1 MTSGESMR
9 RFLHIARWRLALAG
23 RLLAEASRAL
33 WRLALRHWPRVL
45 DLFVILALAVATWWL
60 WQAPPPRPLVD
71 EPGLV
76 TEIVTVKDVDD
87 SRIMTHGR
95 VEFGTQE
102 PTVVRA
108 TGEEAVAFNELRAQ
122 LELDKKFVPGDT
134 ALAVVHGGEGD
145 SEDGIPVTLEAR
157 DHWRLGWLTA
167 LFGTF
172 ALILLVF
179 GGFTGLR
186 ALFTFFFS
194 CLAIWKL
201 MIPYALAGNSASVAA
216 FVTVLV
222 LTAAII
228 FLVAGISRKGL
239 SAFLGS
245 MGGVAT
251 SLILASFAAR
261 VLNINGATMPFAQQ
275 LLYSGAPNVDLQDI
289 FVGAMIL
296 ASSGAVMDL
305 AMDIAAG
312 IEEVSRHNPTLGFR
326 KLLGSGIRIGRSVVG
341 TMTTTLLLAYSGGYL
356 TLLMVFAAEGKP
368 PSVFLN
374 TPLVAAEVVKTMVG
388 SLGLVLVAPL
398 TALVSAFVFK
408 PMKGYK
414 S

>member
-1 MTSGESMR
+1 M
-9 RFLHIARWRLALAG
+9 FVFRW
-23 RLLAEASRAL
+23 S
-33 WRLALRHWPRVL
+33 WPRVL
-45 DLFVILALAVATWWL
+45 DALVILTLAVATMWL
-60 WQAPPPRPLVD
+60 WLAPPPKPLVEQPD
-71 EPGLV
+71 VV
-76 TEIVTVKDVDD
+76 TEVATVKSVDD
-87 SRIMTHGR
+87 THLMTHGL

-102 PTVVRA
+102 LTVVR
-108 TGEEAVAFNELRAQ
+108 TNGEEAVAFNELRAQ
-122 LELDKKFVPGDT
+122 LELDKKFAPGDT
-134 ALAVVHGGEGD
+134 ALVVVREAGD
-145 SEDGIPVTLEAR
+145 PESGDASVVIEAR

-172 ALILLVF
+172 AAILLVF

-201 MIPYALAGNSASVAA
+201 MIPHALAGNSASAAA

-239 SAFLGS
+239 AAFLGS

-251 SLILASFAAR
+251 SLLLAGFAAR
-261 VLNINGATMPFAQQ
+261 VLHINGATMPFAQQ

-356 TLLMVFAAEGKP
+356 TLLMVFAAEGKT

-398 TALVSAFVFK
+398 TALVSAFIFK
-408 PMKGYK
+408 PMKGCE